1 MKFSLAFIQTNKEMF
16 MNICSEQNL
25 DYIAFYQVG
34 ELYAIAER
42 WEDVH
47 KSTFIIEC

>member
-1 MKFSLAFIQTNKEMF
+1 MKFSLDFIKTNKEMF
-16 MNICSEQNL
+16 IAICNEQNL

-34 ELYAIAER
+34 ELYAIAEC
-42 WEDVH
+42 WEDEH